1 MDLFFFDPWAKI
13 AKMNRKKI
21 YLVRHGQTDF
31 NLKGV
36 VQGSGIDAPINQTG
50 RAQAQAF
57 FDAYQQVHF
66 DQIYHTALIRTK
78 QSIAEFISRGTP
90 TSALPEL
97 NEISWGDYEG
107 TPMTPEENEYYKH
120 MLHQWQ
126 EGNLDYAI
134 AGGENP
140 NQVADRISRG
150 IEKILKGPGETI
162 LVCMHGRAMRIFL
175 SLIFN
180 YDLRYMDQFEHKNLC
195 LYLLEQLPD
204 GTFTL
209 KKGNDIDHLKGLE

>member
-1 MDLFFFDPWAKI
+1 
-13 AKMNRKKI
+13 MNRKKI

-36 VQGSGIDAPINQTG
+36 VQGSGIDAPINATG
-50 RAQAQAF
+50 QAQASAF
-57 FDAYQQVHF
+57 FASYKEIAF

-78 QSIAEFISRGTP
+78 QSIQHFIDQGMP
-90 TSALPEL
+90 TKALPEL

-107 TPMTPEENEYYKH
+107 TPMTPEEGEYYQH

-126 EGNLDYAI
+126 LGNLDYAI
-134 AGGENP
+134 AGGESP
-140 NQVADRISRG
+140 NKVAKRMRMG
-150 IEKILKGPGETI
+150 IEKILDGPGETI

-175 SLIFN
+175 SLILN
-180 YDLRYMDQFEHKNLC
+180 YDLRYMDQFEHHNLC

-204 GTFTL
+204 DSFVVR
-209 KKGNDIDHLKGLE
+209 KFNDREHLKVLIQP